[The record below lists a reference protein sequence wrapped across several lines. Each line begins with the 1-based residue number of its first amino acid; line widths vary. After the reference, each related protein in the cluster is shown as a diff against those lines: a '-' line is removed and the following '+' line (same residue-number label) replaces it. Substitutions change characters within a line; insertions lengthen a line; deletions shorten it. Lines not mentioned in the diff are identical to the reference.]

1 LILRRFDVAKTIPA
15 STVVAS
21 PPAPAAPPQVIGD
34 DPVNRHASTE
44 AMKLRLQKLD
54 LGDEILAMCML
65 ADGKLAGGS
74 LVACAAILAAAGQF
88 NPAVA
93 VLAQGLSG
101 RGAAWWACRAARL
114 EPPDGP
120 SPKELPA
127 LEAAE
132 RWVRDPVSAHAHAAH
147 AAAKQAGFG
156 TPAGCAAIA
165 AFMAGDT
172 IAPPHLPPLSPPP
185 NGPGLAAAGAVRL
198 AAARRQPV
206 DPDALARLLTL
217 GQEVAAGSD
226 SWRPADGQEK
236 SNGGTAADGR

>member
-1 LILRRFDVAKTIPA
+1 MAKTVPVAK
-15 STVVAS
+15 VATA
-21 PPAPAAPPQVIGD
+21 PPPPAAPPQVVGT
-34 DPVNRHASTE
+34 DPVNRHASSE

-54 LGDEILAMCML
+54 LGDEILALCTL

-74 LVACAAILAAAGQF
+74 LVVCAEILAAAGQF

-120 SPKELPA
+120 APKELPA

-132 RWVRDPVSAHAHAAH
+132 RWVRDPVPAHAHAAN

-156 TPAGCAAIA
+156 TPAGCAAMA
-165 AFMAGDT
+165 AFLAGDT
-172 IAPPHLPPLSPPP
+172 IAPPHLPPLAPPA

-206 DPDALARLLTL
+206 DPDALENLLKL
-217 GQEVAAGSD
+217 GQLVAAGGD
-226 SWRPADGQEK
+226 SWQLPDGPAK
-236 SNGGTAADGR
+236 NAIGGTAADGR

>member
-1 LILRRFDVAKTIPA
+1 MAKTTPA

-21 PPAPAAPPQVIGD
+21 PRPPAAPPQVVGD
-34 DPVNRHASTE
+34 DPVNIHASTE

-54 LGDEILAMCML
+54 LGDEILAICLL

-74 LVACAAILAAAGQF
+74 LVACAAILAAAEQI

-120 SPKELPA
+120 SAKELPA

-132 RWVRDPVSAHAHAAH
+132 RWVRDPVPAHAHAAN

-156 TPAGCAAIA
+156 TPAGCAAMA
-165 AFMAGDT
+165 AFLAGDT
-172 IAPPHLPPLSPPP
+172 IAPPHLPPLAPPA

-217 GQEVAAGSD
+217 GQAVAAGSD
-226 SWRPADGQEK
+226 SWKPADGRAN
-236 SNGGTAADGR
+236 SLSGGTAPNGR

>member
-1 LILRRFDVAKTIPA
+1 MSKTVRS

-21 PPAPAAPPQVIGD
+21 PPPPPAAPPQVVGD

-54 LGDEILAMCML
+54 LGDEVLAMCML
-65 ADGKLAGGS
+65 NDGSLAGGS
-74 LVACAAILAAAGQF
+74 LVACAAILADAGHF

-132 RWVRDPVSAHAHAAH
+132 RWVREPVPAHAHAAN
-147 AAAKQAGFG
+147 AAAKLAGFG
-156 TPAGCAAIA
+156 TPAGCAAMA

-172 IAPPHLPPLSPPP
+172 IAPPHLPPLAPPS

-206 DPDALARLLTL
+206 DPDALANLLKL
-217 GQEVAAGSD
+217 GQAVAVGSD
-226 SWRPADGQEK
+226 SWKPADGQAN
-236 SNGGTAADGR
+236 SSSGSTTANRR